1 MSNYQFEERPAS
13 VILGRRGQ
21 FKVVGLC
28 AVAAGAAGWAVGDLL
43 ANRNAVLLARQKG
56 LYADDKLCQAMK
68 LTGSHQNPVVA
79 KIYVDLGAKPMDNTM
94 YGLLHT
100 HYFPRTQLAVAGH

>member
-13 VILGRRGQ
+13 VILGRRGL

-28 AVAAGAAGWAVGDLL
+28 AVAAGATGWAVGDLL
-43 ANRNAVLLARQKG
+43 ANPVLLARQKG
-56 LYADDKLCQAMK
+56 LYADDKLCQAQN
-68 LTGSHQNPVVA
+68 LTSSHQNPVVR
-79 KIYVDLGAKPMDNTM
+79 KIYSDLGAAPMDDTM

-100 HYFPRTQLAVAGH
+100 HYFPRTQLAAHH